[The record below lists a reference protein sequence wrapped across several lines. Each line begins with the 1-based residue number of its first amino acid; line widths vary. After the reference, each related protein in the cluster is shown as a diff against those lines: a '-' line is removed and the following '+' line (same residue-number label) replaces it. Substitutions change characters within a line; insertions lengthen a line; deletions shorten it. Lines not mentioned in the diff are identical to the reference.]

1 METTY
6 TDRYREELSEI
17 FSSILKIDTK
27 FCGNK
32 KRARSDFE
40 KGLISEDILKR
51 VEEADYHTVLDGDAS
66 PYALV
71 EEERKLVVR
80 FTSLSEDGSL
90 YLNDINEKF
99 NDLVGRMDAVADTV
113 KIYFK
118 YYNMS
123 LKEFREEV
131 AIMMSEKF
139 SEKKTSIEDRM
150 QALKNELGSNASKND
165 KYKAL
170 EEQLKGLD
178 EEEENV
184 LNNVRKSSFDVLMEF
199 IIRKYSL
206 NEDYYRWFR
215 VRKNKENQ
223 KNGIVP
229 EDSTEVMLEEQNNIR
244 RLNES
249 TIIYKDLD
257 DKLKDTQRMINEFAV
272 ESLAITTDI
281 GRRLSLNPHYSK
293 KECYELFQKFF
304 ELAIFFDYC
313 ASYCEESSV
322 INSFEIF
329 NKFYERKF
337 VNAKS
342 VDPNEF
348 KFKLIEDVLQH
359 YIRKAKIY
367 SQLLAERKVDVE
379 NWYDR
384 LSYSSD
390 ELAIMV
396 RNTNDYAADI
406 NDNKAYLDGY
416 LSIDML
422 DRLYIS
428 LNEYFDFISKKEK
441 TSFTFKKDNEQ

>member
-17 FSSILKIDTK
+17 FSSILRIDTK

-40 KGLISEDILKR
+40 KGLISEEVLKR

-66 PYALV
+66 PYALSD
-71 EEERKLVVR
+71 EDRKLVIR

-99 NDLVGRMDAVADTV
+99 NELVGRMDAVADTV

-139 SEKKTSIEDRM
+139 SKKKTAIEDKM

-165 KYKAL
+165 EYKAL
-170 EEQLKGLD
+170 EEQLKNLD

-215 VRKNKENQ
+215 VRKNKENYN
-223 KNGIVP
+223 NGIVP
-229 EDSTEVMLEEQNNIR
+229 EDSTEVMLEEQNNVR

-249 TIIYKDLD
+249 AAIYKDLD
-257 DKLKDTQRMINEFAV
+257 DKLKDTYRIISEFSV
-272 ESLAITTDI
+272 EALSIPTSI
-281 GRRLSLNPHYSK
+281 GRRLSLSPNYSK
-293 KECYELFQKFF
+293 KECYELFQNFF
-304 ELAIFFDYC
+304 ELAISFDYC
-313 ASYCEESSV
+313 ASFCEENGI
-322 INSFEIF
+322 INSFEVF
-329 NKFYERKF
+329 NKIYERLF
-337 VNAKS
+337 ANAKS

-348 KFKLIEDVLQH
+348 KTKLIEDVLQH
-359 YIRKAKIY
+359 YVRKSKIY
-367 SQLLAERKVDVE
+367 SQLLAERKVDLE

-384 LSYSSD
+384 LSYSSNK
-390 ELAIMV
+390 LAIMV
-396 RNTNDYAADI
+396 RNSNDYIADI
-406 NDNKAYLDGY
+406 NDDNVYLDGY
-416 LSIDML
+416 LSVDML

-428 LNEYFDFISKKEK
+428 LNEYFDFVSKKEK
-441 TSFTFKKDNEQ
+441 SSFTFKKDNE